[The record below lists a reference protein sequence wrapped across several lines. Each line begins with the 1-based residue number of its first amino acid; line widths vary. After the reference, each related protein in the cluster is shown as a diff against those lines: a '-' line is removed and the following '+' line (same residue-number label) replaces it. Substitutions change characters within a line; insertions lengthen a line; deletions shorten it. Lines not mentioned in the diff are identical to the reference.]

1 MSIVQYEGTGSAQTI
16 GHGLG
21 VTPAFVVVKNFD
33 GSNVNWNMWHK
44 SFTNSQYMRINLN
57 NARLTETNCWGA
69 GDVTS
74 SVIGLG
80 SHDENNE
87 SGETHIAYCFA
98 EGDGWCSAGT
108 YNGNA
113 LADGAFI
120 YTGFR
125 PAFIWIKNTET
136 NHSHLIKDTE
146 TETGNFLTETG
157 VFTNSTKGGPNDLDV
172 ALAVDIVSNGFK
184 ARYGGGTFN
193 SANTFLFMAFAE
205 YPFTHTNAR

>member
-1 MSIVQYEGTGSAQTI
+1 M
-16 GHGLG
+16 
-21 VTPAFVVVKNFD
+21 
-33 GSNVNWNMWHK
+33 
-44 SFTNSQYMRINLN
+44 
-57 NARLTETNCWGA
+57 
-69 GDVTS
+69 
-74 SVIGLG
+74 
-80 SHDENNE
+80 
-87 SGETHIAYCFA
+87 
-98 EGDGWCSAGT
+98 CSAGT

-193 SANTFLFMAFAE
+193 SANSFLFMAFAE